1 MDRVCNLMKQDK
13 FNKAVD
19 TVCIISVIGILIT
32 MYNFKYFRYIMDFA
46 AVIFGTG
53 RSNLGTG
60 RSNLD
65 PEEEPKSKFILMF
78 RKKEIIISEVLLFT
92 VTVALI
98 LLSYYKCK

>member
-53 RSNLGTG
+53 RSNL
-60 RSNLD
+60 D